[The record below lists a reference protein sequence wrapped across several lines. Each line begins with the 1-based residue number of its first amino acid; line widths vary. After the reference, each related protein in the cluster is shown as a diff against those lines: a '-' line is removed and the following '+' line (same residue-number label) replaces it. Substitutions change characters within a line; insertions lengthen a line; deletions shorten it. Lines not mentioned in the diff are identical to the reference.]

1 MKFKFFLAFGVICNL
16 IINTNSVDA
25 GFVFPVVFTYLV
37 NVFKVFLIFLFLY
50 KTPTLRKIPRHF
62 KYFICFEFF
71 IFFYGLIF
79 NSEYYQLKNTFL
91 YFLPQIICLPIAFI
105 YYNKISINIKFI
117 TRFSVII
124 LFLCSIAGIPGLAL
138 QKTFGYL
145 FILGI
150 IHFLRSEHKYLILI
164 LLSYLLLVS
173 FGLESRVT
181 FIRLAIIILIIIS
194 YFFLKFK
201 IFRKYSKKIMVLSA
215 FVLLSFLVN
224 LYLSTGKIVL
234 TEIQTEGF
242 NLTSDTRSLV
252 YYNVISST
260 ESTSEILL
268 GRGASAKYK
277 SHFYNAGGSVDQYR
291 YRSEVDILNKYLYG
305 GVFYVFMFFLA
316 VFYKKD
322 VKRKIREKEIIAVFL
337 VLFTLM
343 SFVENTSEYSTLWL
357 LFWFLVLN
365 YKYDRLHSINTHTQ

>member
-1 MKFKFFLAFGVICNL
+1 LKFKFFLAFGVICNL

-105 YYNKISINIKFI
+105 YYKKISINIKFI
-117 TRFSVII
+117 TRLSII
-124 LFLCSIAGIPGLAL
+124 LLIFGFTIGIDGLVL
-138 QKTFGYL
+138 QKTFAYF

-150 IHFLRSEHKYLILI
+150 IHFARSEYKYFIVI
-164 LLSYLLLVS
+164 LLLGILLVS
-173 FGLESRVT
+173 LGLESRITLV
-181 FIRLAIIILIIIS
+181 RLFTLIFCVIS

-201 IFRKYSKKIMVLSA
+201 IVKKHSKKIIISSTLGF
-215 FVLLSFLVN
+215 FVYLTFLAINIGRIDFDEVESDGRNLLA
-224 LYLSTGKIVL
+224 
-234 TEIQTEGF
+234 
-242 NLTSDTRSLV
+242 DTRSLL
-252 YYNVISST
+252 YFNVINSL
-260 ESTSEILL
+260 ESTKEIFI
-268 GRGASAKYK
+268 GRGASAKYE
-277 SHFYNAGGSVDQYR
+277 SHFVGTGGSLDEYR
-291 YRSEVDILNKYLYG
+291 FRTEVDILNKFLYG
-305 GVFYVFMFFLA
+305 GIFYVLIFLF
-316 VFYKKD
+316 VIFNIKD
-322 VKRKIREKEIIAVFL
+322 VSLKTRKNKMIEIFL
-337 VLFTLM
+337 ILFILM

-365 YKYDRLHSINTHTQ
+365 YKYDRLHSINTHT

>member
-105 YYNKISINIKFI
+105 YYKKISINIKFI
-117 TRFSVII
+117 TRLSII
-124 LFLCSIAGIPGLAL
+124 LLIFGFTIGIDGLVL
-138 QKTFGYL
+138 QKTFAYF

-150 IHFLRSEHKYLILI
+150 IHFARSEYKYFIVI
-164 LLSYLLLVS
+164 LLLGILLVS
-173 FGLESRVT
+173 LGLESRITLV
-181 FIRLAIIILIIIS
+181 RLFTLIFCVIS

-201 IFRKYSKKIMVLSA
+201 IVKKHSKKIIISSTLGF
-215 FVLLSFLVN
+215 FVYLTFLAINIGRIDFDEVESDGRNLLA
-224 LYLSTGKIVL
+224 
-234 TEIQTEGF
+234 
-242 NLTSDTRSLV
+242 DTRSLL
-252 YYNVISST
+252 YFNVINSL
-260 ESTSEILL
+260 ESTKEIFI
-268 GRGASAKYK
+268 GRGASAKYE
-277 SHFYNAGGSVDQYR
+277 SHFVGTGGSLDEYR
-291 YRSEVDILNKYLYG
+291 FRTEVDILNKFLYG
-305 GVFYVFMFFLA
+305 GIFYVLIFLF
-316 VFYKKD
+316 VIFNIKD
-322 VKRKIREKEIIAVFL
+322 VSLKTRKNKMIEIFL
-337 VLFTLM
+337 ILFILM

-365 YKYDRLHSINTHTQ
+365 YKYDRLHSINTHT